1 LGGLYHNCLTN
12 TVVLRNHSMIDNK
25 VPILDSQ
32 SSSESPH
39 PVQMADASADQLMS
53 DLFGDVE
60 RALEGDE
67 EALEKIAQPVF
78 SEPSMAAEMP
88 LSFEVGSATA
98 ELLDPA
104 TAVIATDLATV
115 STPLAPVTT
124 DEGMNAQTADTTT
137 ALKSNS
143 FWTVN
148 RALLGA
154 AGLMILATLGV
165 WMQQRQTAVVATIA
179 PTTVPTE
186 VPVASANAE
195 FLEYLRRSLEVIAQS
210 ATATPPAAATNVG
223 NVAVAL
229 NGGNGVG
236 LPAMGNNVLPPGAP
250 NNLPAVPGTV
260 NVIERVYVP
269 YPASQA
275 APAIPPTTGPNVTY
289 SPGANG
295 AASVPTAV
303 AANSHALLG
312 VLELGDRSAALF
324 EIAGVPQRVYI
335 GERVGNSGW
344 LLVSV
349 ANEEAVVRRNGEI
362 RTLYIGQ
369 EF

>member
-1 LGGLYHNCLTN
+1 
-12 TVVLRNHSMIDNK
+12 MIDSK
-25 VPILDSQ
+25 VPPIDS
-32 SSSESPH
+32 SSFSESPY

-67 EALEKIAQPVF
+67 EALANIAKPVVAE
-78 SEPSMAAEMP
+78 SAPAAEMP
-88 LSFEVGSATA
+88 ASFKAEDAA

-104 TAVIATDLATV
+104 TAAIATDLATV
-115 STPLAPVTT
+115 PVPT
-124 DEGMNAQTADTTT
+124 TADE
-137 ALKSNS
+137 AVDAQAAKPEIAPKAQS

-154 AGLMILATLGV
+154 AGLMVLATLGV
-165 WMQQRQTAVVATIA
+165 WMQQRQTVELAAVA
-179 PTTVPTE
+179 PTAVPTD
-186 VPVASANAE
+186 VPVVNANAE
-195 FLEYLRRSLEVIAQS
+195 FLEYLRRSLEVITQN
-210 ATATPPAAATNVG
+210 ATATTPAPTANVG
-223 NVAVAL
+223 DVAAVL

-236 LPAMGNNVLPPGAP
+236 LPPMGTNVLPSGVPSS
-250 NNLPAVPGTV
+250 VPGVPGPV

-275 APAIPPTTGPNVTY
+275 AAAIPSSTAPNVAY
-289 SPGANG
+289 N
-295 AASVPTAV
+295 PTPTGVVGGSAV
-303 AANSHALLG
+303 APVSSQTLLG

-349 ANEEAVVRRNGEI
+349 ANEEAVVRRNGEV